1 MKPLLLSAFV
11 GLVRALASTDTITW
25 GGDGSRAG
33 YQPNHNMDPAV
44 VASPQFGQLFG
55 TLLPGSFASQPEQIF
70 SQPLVYTPAGGHQF
84 VYVATTLN
92 NVYKL
97 DARTGAILA
106 SRNLH
111 LPFLAADLDGCNDIN
126 PAVGIIST
134 GTIDP
139 ATDTLYLTAKTYVD
153 QTLVGRAQGRPAGRY
168 YVHALDVNDLTER
181 PNFPVNLE
189 GLLARNNP
197 SRMFTGGIHLQR
209 PALLLAGQYLYAGF
223 ASHCV
228 QYNFTGWI
236 IGLDKSSG
244 AVVERWATEGVGVPD
259 TVRGGG
265 IWMSGGG
272 LSYDGAG
279 SIFLATGNGY
289 ASQLSTIPVRGYN
302 PPTSL
307 EEAALHLT
315 VNSDGSL
322 SLVDFFMPWEKQAMD
337 GADKDLGTS
346 PLEIL
351 PAQFA
356 CGDVKRIG
364 VVTAKTGKTYWLNL
378 DNLGGYRN
386 GKDGLDDIIQS
397 YQNENSVYSGAGVYP
412 LEGGYVY
419 INVIQYPTSVFKF
432 SCNGGVPAFTKV
444 AVSPTPNAY
453 VLGVGHA
460 SVTSMA
466 DEPGTAL
473 LWVTDV
479 QGPGVRVYDAVPRDG
494 SLVSVNSFNVP
505 GVTKFSR
512 AVFGDGIMYVGTTS
526 GFVYGFGSPV
536 NSPLNCTSPL
546 DFGTVDIRATSDA
559 KAVVCRAVVD
569 LTVTGL
575 GLADGKNFVLSELPL
590 LPLKLSQGQS
600 FVVNARFGPST
611 VGLLSVDIVANT
623 TNGAPGFSTN
633 THARLVG
640 TGRSAGPLLAVS
652 PNTLSFPGLVS
663 GQDPNGVSETVV
675 VSNRGN
681 AALNIRSILYS
692 ADNSTAPQTY
702 DGQGDLLVGRFTLQK
717 LPNMV
722 AANAGSAINVLFNSS
737 ISGTFSATIRF
748 ITDGGNASVT
758 IYASSGP
765 APVALLEF
773 QTIDGLGWVRYEP
786 GTPFSFG
793 NVTENTS
800 RSLKFRITNAAPTGG
815 VKLSLTVSKPPFGVS
830 GLVKAVNQID
840 LAEGSSFAPG
850 QSATAVLTCTAPKS
864 QWNVDAYNGTSQWTL
879 NTNDPTLGKQFVRF
893 FCNAVAEQAPP
904 LLPGGRGQYRYA
916 GCFKDNTPERQLPN
930 QVVADD
936 GLTNAMCIAACA
948 KSNYVFCGTE
958 YLRECWAGDRIPM
971 QKVDDEN
978 CNYNCAGSI
987 NQICGGNGVNDG
999 AGGAYI
1005 SLFADSLRWDG
1016 NLTRP
1021 PPPGPA
1027 DNPGVAGFTSIGC
1040 YTEGNPGRALPN
1052 GVNTDKRTVA
1062 ACVNACKAATFSM
1075 AGVEY
1080 GGECWCGN
1088 ALGTGSVPAPAADCA
1103 MTCNDNSTEY
1113 CGGPSRLNVYR
1124 LGSPASSTSTG
1135 PSTPSSS
1142 ASPPRTSSSTT
1153 VVTTPTTTSSSSSSA
1168 PTPTGLVVKNTVGR
1182 YSFQGCWTEA
1192 TNGRALGG
1200 NAYADDK
1207 MTLESCASF
1216 CNGFRYFATEYGREC
1231 YCGDSLGG
1239 GSVKA
1244 VNQNDCSFPCAG
1256 DRAAKVKGHR
1266 VWSSGHKK
1274 EGDISDSFV
1283 SLSGTERGALP
1294 DRFRQ
1299 LKCELLRAENE
1310 LIAQKGSGVIPQV
1323 DVEDLDGGCEES
1335 VRDEIK
1341 KRGVVVVKGVVPE
1354 DEARRYKFELDEYI
1368 AKNPQTRAFPAHDP
1382 QVYELYWS
1390 GPQLKARAHP
1400 SLLRVQRQLMSLFW
1414 HSAGDA
1420 CVSLANP
1427 VTYADRL
1434 RIRKAG
1440 DASFALGPHMDGGS
1454 VERWERE
1461 GYGRGGVYD
1470 SILSGAWEAHDGW
1483 DAGRR
1488 VEAVNNRYDG
1498 LGACSVFRA
1507 WQGWMAMSSSGPGQ
1521 GTLLVNPL
1529 PKLSTAYVLLRPFFR
1544 PVQGNGSIPRDRF
1557 LHASNWALMA
1567 GEDMTSELQG
1577 AWPGFGQELSE
1588 ELHPHL
1594 ELGRSMVHIPDIRPG
1609 DFVAWHC
1616 DVIHSV
1622 DKIHRGSSDSSVL
1635 YIPVCPATEANV
1647 EYMLRQR
1654 EAFRRGTPA
1663 PDFPGGEGESRHVGR
1678 PDPGE
1683 VLAWAPTTEGRQA
1696 FGLERMIVRDGAGVG
1711 EREAVRRVND
1721 ILGL

>member
-1 MKPLLLSAFV
+1 MKPLLLSALV

-70 SQPLVYTPAGGHQF
+70 SQPLVYTPAGGRQF

-97 DARTGAILA
+97 DAKTGAILA
-106 SRNLH
+106 SRTLH

-153 QTLVGRAQGRPAGRY
+153 QTLIGRPQGRPAGRY

-228 QYNFTGWI
+228 QYNFTGWM
-236 IGLDKSSG
+236 IGLEKSSG
-244 AVVERWATEGVGVPD
+244 AVVERWATEGAGVPD

-272 LSYDGAG
+272 PSYDGAG

-289 ASQLSTIPVRGYN
+289 ASQLSTIPVRGYD

-307 EEAALHLT
+307 EEAALHMT

-322 SLVDFFMPWEKQAMD
+322 NLVDFFMPWEKQAMD

-351 PAQFA
+351 PSQFA

-432 SCNGGVPAFTKV
+432 SCNGGVPAFAKV

-494 SLVSVNSFNVP
+494 SLVIVNSFNVP

-512 AVFGDGIMYVGTTS
+512 AVFGDGVMYVGTTT

-546 DFGTVDIRATSDA
+546 DFGTVDIRATSDV

-569 LTVTGL
+569 LTVMGL
-575 GLADGKNFVLSELPL
+575 GLADGRNFVLSESPM

-623 TNGAPGFSTN
+623 TNGAAGFSTN

-640 TGRSAGPLLAVS
+640 TGRSVGPLLAVS
-652 PNTLSFPGLVS
+652 PNTLSFPGVVA

-681 AALNIRSILYS
+681 AALTIGSILYS
-692 ADNSTAPQTY
+692 ADNSTAPRTY
-702 DGQGDLLVGRFTLQK
+702 DGQGDLVVGRFTLQK
-717 LPNMV
+717 LPKTV

-748 ITDGGNASVT
+748 VTDGGNASVT

-773 QTIDGLGWVRYEP
+773 QTIDGQGWVRYEP

-793 NVTENTS
+793 NVTENSS

-830 GLVKAVNQID
+830 GLIKAVNQVD

-850 QSATAVLTCTAPKS
+850 QSATAILTCTAPKS

-893 FCNAVAEQAPP
+893 FCNAVAEQTPP
-904 LLPGGRGQYRYA
+904 LLSVGRGQYRYA

-958 YLRECWAGDRIPM
+958 YLRECWAGDRVPM
-971 QKVDDEN
+971 QKVEDEN
-978 CNYNCAGSI
+978 CNYNCAGAI

-1027 DNPGVAGFTSIGC
+1027 VNPGVAGFTSMGC

-1052 GVNTDKRTVA
+1052 GVNTNKRTVA
-1062 ACVNACKAATFSM
+1062 ACVDACKSATYTM

-1088 ALGTGSVPAPAADCA
+1088 VLGTGSVPAPSADCT

-1124 LGSPASSTSTG
+1124 LGSPAGSTSSTGMSTSSSTA
-1135 PSTPSSS
+1135 STP
-1142 ASPPRTSSSTT
+1142 RTPSSTT
-1153 VVTTPTTTSSSSSSA
+1153 VVTTSTTTSSSSSSA
-1168 PTPTGLVVKNTVGR
+1168 LTPTGPAVKKTVGR

-1207 MTLESCASF
+1207 MTLESCAVF

-1231 YCGDSLGG
+1231 YCGDGLGG
-1239 GSVKA
+1239 GSVQA

-1256 DRAAKVKGHR
+1256 DR
-1266 VWSSGHKK
+1266 
-1274 EGDISDSFV
+1274 
-1283 SLSGTERGALP
+1283 
-1294 DRFRQ
+1294 
-1299 LKCELLRAENE
+1299 
-1310 LIAQKGSGVIPQV
+1310 
-1323 DVEDLDGGCEES
+1323 
-1335 VRDEIK
+1335 
-1341 KRGVVVVKGVVPE
+1341 
-1354 DEARRYKFELDEYI
+1354 FE
-1368 AKNPQTRAFPAHDP
+1368 F
-1382 QVYELYWS
+1382 
-1390 GPQLKARAHP
+1390 
-1400 SLLRVQRQLMSLFW
+1400 
-1414 HSAGDA
+1414 
-1420 CVSLANP
+1420 C
-1427 VTYADRL
+1427 
-1434 RIRKAG
+1434 
-1440 DASFALGPHMDGGS
+1440 
-1454 VERWERE
+1454 
-1461 GYGRGGVYD
+1461 
-1470 SILSGAWEAHDGW
+1470 
-1483 DAGRR
+1483 
-1488 VEAVNNRYDG
+1488 
-1498 LGACSVFRA
+1498 
-1507 WQGWMAMSSSGPGQ
+1507 
-1521 GTLLVNPL
+1521 
-1529 PKLSTAYVLLRPFFR
+1529 
-1544 PVQGNGSIPRDRF
+1544 
-1557 LHASNWALMA
+1557 
-1567 GEDMTSELQG
+1567 
-1577 AWPGFGQELSE
+1577 
-1588 ELHPHL
+1588 
-1594 ELGRSMVHIPDIRPG
+1594 
-1609 DFVAWHC
+1609 
-1616 DVIHSV
+1616 
-1622 DKIHRGSSDSSVL
+1622 
-1635 YIPVCPATEANV
+1635 
-1647 EYMLRQR
+1647 
-1654 EAFRRGTPA
+1654 
-1663 PDFPGGEGESRHVGR
+1663 
-1678 PDPGE
+1678 
-1683 VLAWAPTTEGRQA
+1683 
-1696 FGLERMIVRDGAGVG
+1696 GAGVRLELYMATG
-1711 EREAVRRVND
+1711 S
-1721 ILGL
+1721 